1 LRNGIEKLGKQ
12 ALEQSGKYP
21 VNENAE
27 RKFQQHPYSFCR
39 SNTGFPSSVLAGPED
54 VEPGTS
60 ARRRASRFNPG
71 MTPLPAMSKLNKV

>member
-39 SNTGFPSSVLAGPED
+39 SNTGFPSIVLAGPED
-54 VEPGTS
+54 VD
-60 ARRRASRFNPG
+60 ARDICAKTRFSPG